1 MLYKMRLLLC
11 LLIFVLWPSVYQSG
25 LSEETEPET
34 NRAPVWA
41 ALCRHLDKEAHFR
54 ELANVIV
61 VAGEVEICRAG

>member
-11 LLIFVLWPSVYQSG
+11 LLIFVLGPSVYQSG
-25 LSEETEPET
+25 LSEETEPQT
-34 NRAPVWA
+34 NRHQCGQ
-41 ALCRHLDKEAHFR
+41 LCADIWTKARFR